1 MPFRLIE
8 DLAVRGVMPETAAV
22 IGRGAFRA
30 MESSIPEVSS
40 VAWSSIITGSNP
52 GEHGIFGFTDVAA
65 GTYRLS
71 FPNFAD
77 LKAKPFWDVEE
88 FGRCVVVN
96 VPSTYPVR
104 PMNGVL
110 ISGFVALDLKKA
122 VHPPALLPALS
133 EIGYKIDVDSD
144 KAHKSM
150 DLFLKDLSDTLEA
163 RIRAFRHLWES
174 EEWQTF
180 MLVFTGT
187 DRLAHFLWDAY
198 EDESHKYN
206 GAFREHLHRIDE
218 VVGEIVSRMND
229 GDSLVMLSDHGF
241 ELARCEVNV
250 NRVLV
255 EEGYLRF
262 RNQPPQSLA
271 DVDEGTKA
279 FALDPARIYV
289 NLEGRYPRGSVKA
302 KDRESVVDQ
311 LSDLFTALEVD
322 GERVVERVCRR
333 EDIYEG
339 PYTAQGPDLVL
350 VGNSGF
356 DMKASLRATEVHK
369 SSSFAGKH
377 TQKDAFLLVN
387 SSREGVLPESPGV
400 HQVVD
405 IIRELTGRKVHD

>member
-1 MPFRLIE
+1 M
-8 DLAVRGVMPETAAV
+8 
-22 IGRGAFRA
+22 
-30 MESSIPEVSS
+30 
-40 VAWSSIITGSNP
+40 
-52 GEHGIFGFTDVAA
+52 
-65 GTYRLS
+65 
-71 FPNFAD
+71 
-77 LKAKPFWDVEE
+77 
-88 FGRCVVVN
+88 
-96 VPSTYPVR
+96 
-104 PMNGVL
+104 
-110 ISGFVALDLKKA
+110 
-122 VHPPALLPALS
+122 
-133 EIGYKIDVDSD
+133 GYKIDVDSD
-144 KAHKSM
+144 KARKST

-163 RIRAFRHLWES
+163 RIGAFRYLWES

-198 EDESHKYN
+198 EDESHKYH
-206 GAFREHLHRIDE
+206 GAFLDHLHRIDE
-218 VVGEIVSRMND
+218 VVGDVVSRMNE

-241 ELARCEVNV
+241 ELTRCEVNI
-250 NRVLV
+250 NRVLA

-271 DVDEGTKA
+271 DVDEGTRA

-302 KDRESVVDQ
+302 EDRESAVNQ

-322 GERVVERVCRR
+322 GEKVVERICRR

-339 PYTAQGPDLVL
+339 PYASQGPDLVL

-356 DMKASLRATEVHK
+356 DLKASLRATEIHR

-387 SSREGVLPESPGV
+387 SGREGVLPESPRV

-405 IIRELTGRKVHD
+405 IIRELTGRKVYE